1 MTDVEVPTAAATDT
15 CDVSK
20 CKFSQDGWIK
30 FGDNECAYGYNY
42 KSSNCINGF
51 YSLYSLNTLCSLFS
65 INGFFILFSI
75 NCLFCIGS
83 LNSVFS
89 IMSSSSTFS
98 ILSQSSLF
106 SIGCKNGNFE
116 ICYGKW
122 SCREPQ
128 REDLALVE
136 RGTFGYDSVVKR
148 EARLDSLLTWRVRPA
163 LLQRMEVTFEKRR
176 EEKRI

>member
-89 IMSSSSTFS
+89 IMSSVSVRGV
-98 ILSQSSLF
+98 LASQ
-106 SIGCKNGNFE
+106 
-116 ICYGKW
+116 
-122 SCREPQ
+122 
-128 REDLALVE
+128 
-136 RGTFGYDSVVKR
+136 
-148 EARLDSLLTWRVRPA
+148 
-163 LLQRMEVTFEKRR
+163 
-176 EEKRI
+176 